1 MKKTLLSFLFTLITA
16 VGFAQWSINPKVNT
30 AVVGSGNSQRSNAS
44 IDDGAGGVIVVFEEN
59 VWDAINS
66 VGYTQIF
73 AQRLSA
79 AGVALWSS
87 PTLIATAPDYTEK
100 QIIADGSGGVVVF
113 WSQKTTNG
121 ANQPNQLYAQ
131 RLNSSGTKLWATN
144 GLALTTTASGYW
156 ISAVIMD
163 SNNLI
168 YAYSNYDG
176 VKTDSYIQKID
187 LSGAKQW
194 GADLK
199 LNDAAGEYESGLI
212 FKDGVGYT
220 VVFGEEYEIN
230 ANDEGNRFY
239 WQKLN
244 ANGTK
249 NGGNVLLEDLLPVA
263 GIEYYGAQVIADGN
277 GGLYYTIVATN
288 QNDDSKVKLYLQHI
302 AGNGAKQ
309 FNTTNWGLEIDA
321 TAGAL
326 VGEGASSYWN
336 APISMVLDGSGGVV
350 LGWGDTRNGKAGL
363 YAQRYNSSGT
373 KLWNVSD
380 IELIRGPINGFYGSN
395 IKVDASNNFSFV
407 LQKNF
412 GAGNG
417 PIYLQKI
424 SAAGALVYATQG
436 ILISSRT
443 ADKYD
448 IEQLVFSD
456 KIVAVWNSYD
466 EPTAKYNVFVQSV
479 FNNGELAQVNFNGF
493 SVINTRTLEGFNTIQ
508 AAIDDADTKNGDE
521 LRIAAGV
528 FTERLNVTKELGI
541 YGNNAGIEPWLWTKQ
556 ATIIKTPSTDFV
568 TNVSLVLLG
577 ANNVAVDGIQF
588 EGTNDA
594 LSDAAPR
601 NINGK
606 ANRIP
611 RAISTVINT
620 AFGNLLVSNN
630 KFTDFTDR
638 AISLF
643 SVGSVQTGLVITNNM
658 MDNISAI
665 NVTSSA
671 GNALGILT
679 SNYIGEISNNKITRA
694 NTGIQSQFQSF
705 GMVGSLN
712 ILKNNIT
719 LYKSGI
725 VVTGSVS
732 SDTPPINVNDNFIT
746 AANAATWTADGLN
759 TANIFPRGIWLLTLP
774 GDSKIMTAR
783 DTVSNMRWAFEAYR
797 IEKSTVDLNRF
808 VVQGGLYQSNY
819 IGFDSYN
826 DGNLTYD
833 TRVVLDGVKM
843 VNNELLGL
851 LNESSG
857 AFKSEMVLRNGVQV
871 LHNAPT
877 ATYENAISIF
887 GTNAQ
892 LNELNDTKI
901 SGANKNFIS
910 FRSTSGNAPMNGL
923 TVDGKD
929 VTYDGTVDGQTFNNY
944 KPSATMDLTL
954 RNAVKARIFD
964 GDIATNVT
972 AGKVLI
978 PGGTLPV
985 SLIDFN
991 ATLKSSGVLV
1001 TWSTAVELNN
1011 KHFLVEK
1018 STDGISFSTIAT
1030 VNGKGNTQEKSS
1042 YQFTDVNFFQS
1053 AYYRLTQED
1062 LNGTKIVYQD
1072 LIKYVKTLGE
1082 AEKVAVYPNPTA
1094 ASVFVKSNEAKNG
1107 LTAKLMDLTGRVL
1120 ESKTTT
1126 GRQLEFNLTQLP
1138 KGTYLVQS
1146 KDDKGTFTEKVIKQ

>member
-1 MKKTLLSFLFTLITA
+1 MKKTLLSFLLVMFTALA
-16 VGFAQWSINPKVNT
+16 FSQWSINPKVNT
-30 AVVGSGNSQRSNAS
+30 AIVGSGNSQRGNMSV
-44 IDDGAGGVIVVFEEN
+44 DDGAGGLIVVFEEN
-59 VWDAINS
+59 VWDAVNL

-79 AGVALWSS
+79 IGVAQWSS

-100 QIIADGSGGVVVF
+100 QVISDGNGGVVVF
-113 WSQKTTNG
+113 WSQKATNG
-121 ANQPNQLYAQ
+121 TNQPYKLYAQ
-131 RLNSSGTKLWATN
+131 RLNPSGTKLWVTN
-144 GLALTTTASGYW
+144 GLELTSTASGYW
-156 ISAVIMD
+156 MSAVMMD
-163 SNNLI
+163 SSHLV

-187 LSGAKQW
+187 LNGAKQW
-194 GADLK
+194 GADVK
-199 LNDAAGEYESGLI
+199 LNDVAGEYESGLI
-212 FKDGVGYT
+212 VKDGSGYT

-230 ANDEGNRFY
+230 ATDEGNRFY

-249 NGGNVLLEDLLPVA
+249 NGGNVLLEDLMPVG
-263 GIEYYGAQVIADGN
+263 GIEYYGAQVIADGA
-277 GGLYYTIVATN
+277 GGLYYTVVGTN

-302 AGNGAKQ
+302 ASNGTKQ

-321 TAGAL
+321 AAGAL
-326 VGEGASSYWN
+326 VGEGISSYWN

-350 LGWGDTRNGKAGL
+350 LGWGDTRNGNAGL
-363 YAQRYNSSGT
+363 YAQRFNSSGA
-373 KLWNVSD
+373 KLWNTSD

-395 IKVDASNNFSFV
+395 VKVDASNNFSFM

-412 GAGNG
+412 GAGNA

-424 SAAGALVYATQG
+424 SAVGVLVYPTQG
-436 ILISSRT
+436 ILVSSRT

-456 KIVAVWNSYD
+456 KVVAVWNSYD
-466 EPTAKYNVFVQSV
+466 EPTGKYNVFAQSV

-528 FTERLNVTKELGI
+528 YTERINVIKQLGI
-541 YGNNAGIEPWLWTKQ
+541 YGNNAGTEPWLWTKP

-577 ANNVAVDGIQF
+577 ASNIAVDGIQF

-594 LSDAAPR
+594 LNDAAPR

-620 AFGNLLVSNN
+620 AYANLLLSNN
-630 KFTDFTDR
+630 KFADFTDR

-643 SVGSVQTGLVITNNM
+643 SVGSVQSGLVITNNA
-658 MDNISAI
+658 MDNIGAI

-679 SNYIGEISNNKITRA
+679 SNYIGEISNNRITRA

-705 GMVGSLN
+705 GNVGSLN
-712 ILKNNIT
+712 ITKNNVT
-719 LYKSGI
+719 NYKSGI
-725 VVTGSVS
+725 VVTGNVS
-732 SDTPPINVNDNFIT
+732 SDTPPINVSDNVIT

-759 TANIFPRGIWLLTLP
+759 TANIFSRGIWLLTLP
-774 GDSKIMTAR
+774 GDSKITAAR

-808 VVQGGLYQSNY
+808 VVQGGLYESNY

-833 TRVVLDGVKM
+833 TRVVLDGVKL
-843 VNNELLGL
+843 VNNEFLGL
-851 LNESSG
+851 LNENTG
-857 AFKSEMVLRNGVQV
+857 AFKSEMVLRNGVQI
-871 LHNAPT
+871 LHSAPT

-887 GTNAQ
+887 GSNAQ

-901 SGANKNFIS
+901 SAANKNFIS

-929 VTYDGTVDGQTFNNY
+929 VTYDGTVDGLTFTNY
-944 KPSATMDLTL
+944 KPSATLDLTL

-964 GDIATNVT
+964 GDIATNPT
-972 AGKVLI
+972 AGKVTI

-991 ATLKSSGVLV
+991 ASLKNNGVLV
-1001 TWSTAVELNN
+1001 TWSTATELNN
-1011 KHFLVEK
+1011 KLFLVEK
-1018 STDGISFSTIAT
+1018 STDGVTFTTIAT
-1030 VNGKGNTQEKSS
+1030 VFGKGNTQEKSS

-1062 LNGTKIVYQD
+1062 YSGAKTIYHD
-1072 LIKYVKTLGE
+1072 LVKHVKTFRE
-1082 AEKVAVYPNPTA
+1082 TEKVTVYPNPTT
-1094 ASVFVKSNEAKNG
+1094 ASIFVTSNDAKKG
-1107 LTAKLMDLTGRVL
+1107 LTAKLMDITGRVL
-1120 ESKTTT
+1120 ESKASS
-1126 GRQLEFNLTQLP
+1126 GAQLEFNLTQLP
-1138 KGTYLVQS
+1138 RGTYLVQS
-1146 KDDKGTFTEKVIKQ
+1146 KDDNGTFMEKIIKQ

>member
-1 MKKTLLSFLFTLITA
+1 MKKTLLSFLLVMIATLA
-16 VGFAQWSINPKVNT
+16 FSQWSINPKVNT
-30 AVVGSGNSQRSNAS
+30 AVVGSGNSQRGNMSV
-44 IDDGAGGVIVVFEEN
+44 DDGAGGLIVVFEEN
-59 VWDAINS
+59 VWDAVNS

-73 AQRLSA
+73 AQRLSVS
-79 AGVALWSS
+79 GLALWSS
-87 PTLIATAPDYTEK
+87 PILIATAPDYTEK
-100 QIIADGSGGVVVF
+100 QIIADGSGGVVIF
-113 WSQKTTNG
+113 WSQKAANG
-121 ANQPNQLYAQ
+121 ANQPYKLYGQ
-131 RLNSSGTKLWATN
+131 RLNASGTKLWAAN
-144 GLALTTTASGYW
+144 GLELTTTPSGYW
-156 ISAVIMD
+156 ISAVMMD
-163 SNNLI
+163 SSNLI

-176 VKTDSYIQKID
+176 VKTDAYIQKID
-187 LSGAKQW
+187 LNGAKQW
-194 GADLK
+194 GADVK

-212 FKDGVGYT
+212 VKDGAGYT
-220 VVFGEEYEIN
+220 VILGEEYEIN
-230 ANDEGNRFY
+230 TTDEGNRFY

-249 NGGNVLLEDLLPVA
+249 NGNNVLLENLAPTA
-263 GIEYYGAQVIADGN
+263 GVEYYGAQVIADGN
-277 GGLYYTIVATN
+277 GGLYYTVVGTN

-302 AGNGAKQ
+302 ASNGVKQ

-326 VGEGASSYWN
+326 VGEGLSSYWN

-350 LGWGDTRNGKAGL
+350 LGWGDTRNGNAGL
-363 YAQRYNSSGT
+363 YAQRYNSSGV
-373 KLWNVSD
+373 KLWNASD
-380 IELIRGPINGFYGSN
+380 VEVIRGPINGFYGSN
-395 IKVDASNNFSFV
+395 IKVDASNNFSFL

-412 GAGNG
+412 GTGNA
-417 PIYLQKI
+417 PIYLQKT
-424 SAAGALVYATQG
+424 SAAGVLVYPTQG
-436 ILISSRT
+436 ILVSSRT
-443 ADKYD
+443 VDKYD

-466 EPTAKYNVFVQSV
+466 ASLGKYNVFAQSV

-528 FTERLNVTKELGI
+528 YTERLNVTKQLGI
-541 YGNNAGIEPWLWTKQ
+541 YGNNVGVEPWQWTKPT
-556 ATIIKTPSTDFV
+556 TIIKTPSTDFV

-577 ANNVAVDGIQF
+577 ASNIAVDGIQF

-606 ANRIP
+606 ANRVP

-620 AFGNLLVSNN
+620 AFANLQLSNN
-630 KFTDFTDR
+630 KFVDFTDR

-643 SVGSVQTGLVITNNM
+643 SVGSVQNGLVIINNSL
-658 MDNISAI
+658 DNISAI
-665 NVTSSA
+665 NVTSST

-679 SNYIGEISNNKITRA
+679 SNYTGEISNNRVTRA

-705 GMVGSLN
+705 GNVGSLN
-712 ILKNNIT
+712 ISKNNIT
-719 LYKSGI
+719 NYKSGI

-732 SDTPPINVNDNFIT
+732 SDTPPINVNDNVIT
-746 AANAATWTADGLN
+746 AANVATWTADGLN

-774 GDSKIMTAR
+774 GDSKITAAR

-808 VVQGGLYQSNY
+808 VVQGGLYEANY

-843 VNNELLGL
+843 VNNEFLGL
-851 LNESSG
+851 LNENTG
-857 AFKSEMVLRNGVQV
+857 AFKSEMVLRNGVQI
-871 LHNAPT
+871 LHSAPT

-929 VTYDGTVDGQTFNNY
+929 VTYDGTVDGQTFTNY
-944 KPSATMDLTL
+944 KPSATINPTL

-964 GDIATNVT
+964 GDIATNPT
-972 AGKVLI
+972 AGKVTI

-991 ATLKSSGVLV
+991 ASLKNNGVLV
-1001 TWSTAVELNN
+1001 TWSTASELNN

-1018 STDGISFSTIAT
+1018 STDGVSFNTIAT
-1030 VNGKGNTQEKSS
+1030 VIGKGNAQQKSS
-1042 YQFTDVNFFQS
+1042 YQFTDMNFFQS

-1062 LNGTKIVYQD
+1062 YDGAKTVYHD

-1082 AEKVAVYPNPTA
+1082 KEKVAVYPNPTT
-1094 ASVFVKSNEAKNG
+1094 ASIFVTSHDANKG
-1107 LTAKLMDLTGRVL
+1107 LTAKLLDLTGKL
-1120 ESKTTT
+1120 LQSKTTSAA
-1126 GRQLEFNLTQLP
+1126 QLEFDMAQLP
-1138 KGTYLVQS
+1138 RGTYLVQGS
-1146 KDDKGTFTEKVIKQ
+1146 DDKGTFTEKVIKQ